1 MRWFKCFKSKK
12 KEKTD
17 EEEVH
22 GDVDEVPD
30 KTVSHELTETSDDM
44 QACAGDVSND
54 WTETTVDVQV
64 CAGNVSNDLTETSD
78 DMQACAGNVSNDLT
92 EGSFKLSLTFLIDAT
107 IRMGTNFSPAD
118 LVKCILV

>member
-1 MRWFKCFKSKK
+1 MRWFRCFKSKK

-54 WTETTVDVQV
+54 
-64 CAGNVSNDLTETSD
+64 
-78 DMQACAGNVSNDLT
+78 LT

>member
-22 GDVDEVPD
+22 GDVDELPD
-30 KTVSHELTETSDDM
+30 KTVSQELTETSDDM

-54 WTETTVDVQV
+54 WTETTVYVQV
-64 CAGNVSNDLTETSD
+64 
-78 DMQACAGNVSNDLT
+78 CAGNVSNDLT

-107 IRMGTNFSPAD
+107 ILMETNFSPAD